1 MKNNYEFS
9 KTLKFNMGAPVVQT
23 FFMMSCR
30 RQVDEILIIVDE
42 KMVLQWNKNR
52 HPDENVCL
60 CVRKRQTYLS
70 R

>member
-1 MKNNYEFS
+1 
-9 KTLKFNMGAPVVQT
+9 MGAPVVQT

-60 CVRKRQTYLS
+60 CVGNRQAYLS